1 MAIARPPEIFVN
13 EDVSKPEN
21 RLNLAML
28 ALLNVATFRQWF
40 LHRLGLP
47 EDAVVYPPQHIR
59 GNLRPDYVVTSPD
72 RSVVHAWVEVELGTA
87 NAAQLAQYR
96 TLEERIISIVG
107 SGTAADDLT
116 LEEVASS
123 IRDLLPGFD
132 AQAQV
137 AGEMV
142 ITLVR
147 AKVGAAG
154 LTEYTDPDAQ
164 LRERPAIRALRDRL
178 GDIIQFGTPPVPQGK
193 LMITTITQ
201 SGWTLRVFARG
212 AKDKSVSIMW
222 DQSSGGPNLRVPSID
237 KLRQYLPDAGQTVGE
252 YGSAIERLGV
262 RMWPIKRAGSA
273 AVPEQAVVDAIDDLA
288 PIIRRLAQG

>member
-116 LEEVASS
+116 LEEVVSS
-123 IRDLLPGFD
+123 IRDLLPDFD

-222 DQSSGGPNLRVPSID
+222 GQSSGGPNLRVPSID

-262 RMWPIKRAGSA
+262 RMGPIKWAGSA